1 MASSHVN
8 DNAPQCKTCRCGEGD
23 ANIWTTKTPENL
35 EKQVNKCPNCQV
47 IKSGPLLVSSRGIG
61 WTSWKKRW
69 FVLTRTSLVFFR
81 SDPNVPPPKGSEP
94 NLTLG
99 GIDLTNSG
107 SVVVKPDK
115 KLLTVLFPDGRD
127 GRTFTLKAETLEDLN
142 EWKTA
147 LENALAQAPSA
158 ALAMGQSGILRTD
171 VADSIEASFE
181 QWRDRRPGKSLVVGR
196 PILLALEDIDGSPS
210 FLEKALRYIEQYG
223 IKVEGI
229 LRQSADVEEVERRVQ
244 EYEQGKNEFSA
255 DEDAHVIGDCIKHVL
270 RELPSSPVPA
280 SCCTALV
287 EAYRT
292 DRRSRVDAL
301 RAAIYGSFPEPNL
314 HLLQRILKMMR
325 IVASHKSENR
335 MTLSALAACMA
346 PLLLRA
352 LLHGDCEVDD
362 DFKMGGDGSLQ
373 LLQAA
378 AAANHAQAIVI
389 ILLEEYER
397 IFNEDLSLEGSLSSE
412 VYTDSEDDDF
422 EDEESTDDDILEDD
436 GYHDADI
443 DVEADIDDDSKHSSN
458 EKHSRSGSE
467 VACGLSDDKD
477 SDDHNMGRTFSGD
490 KDHPSV
496 LSAAALNAADTSLL
510 KKDAEKPLPIASA
523 TVIQRD
529 ELLNVERSNSSSA
542 AALTS
547 ESRLATGSNGNCMS
561 TMHKS
566 VSHILPSSVSKF
578 NEDLIE
584 PSATS
589 RKPTVWG
596 RMAARKNLSMESIEY
611 SSEDDEVA
619 IQKLEN
625 SKTDLQ
631 NKITKEVKGN
641 AILQASLEKRKE
653 ALHERRWALE
663 QDVEK
668 LREQLQKE
676 RDLKESLESG
686 LMNIRRGQLPITAI
700 VDCKTKAD
708 LEEIALT
715 EADIINLKHKVSDLR
730 GQLSNQMKLGYASLC
745 ESCSQQLYRMHQL
758 DGADK
763 QKEIASTAVVREMD
777 NVSQTEHS
785 SSGRDPQNGQALRS
799 GISESPSLKEITA
812 GTNDLHKNSSIKDEN
827 VLSRANCK
835 DANTKTL
842 GSPSSSTM
850 QPTQKQHLDTNKNS
864 SVPKGSN
871 FASFSD
877 EPAIS
882 HKVVSKRTSSKYDPQ
897 ADSYYEKKSVIGM
910 DTQKP
915 RNEMA
920 NPPPMKPETNAVT
933 LTSTSL
939 VSNDDQ
945 STAESLPVSHNILS
959 AGSFSS
965 GHNAKKVDEDS
976 GSLPNRKDPQKQ
988 QSSATNLDNL
998 KSFGL
1003 SNVPS
1008 SGDPTSLE
1016 VSSKKYSSRG
1026 EEIASVTSSALTK
1039 LTSRLQFL
1047 KERRVQLVNE
1057 LQNLDA
1063 NRTSA
1068 PEGPLPTSSR

>member
-8 DNAPQCKTCRCGEGD
+8 ENVPQCKTCRCGEGD
-23 ANIWTTKTPENL
+23 TNIWTTKTPENL

-69 FVLTRTSLVFFR
+69 FVLTRASLVFFR
-81 SDPNVPPPKGSEP
+81 SDPNVPPPRGSEP

-171 VADSIEASFE
+171 VADSVEASFE

-244 EYEQGKNEFSA
+244 EYEQGKNEFSV

-292 DRRSRVDAL
+292 DRRSRVDAM

-314 HLLQRILKMMR
+314 HLLQRTLKMMR

-335 MTLSALAACMA
+335 MTLAALAACMA

-352 LLHGDCEVDD
+352 LLHGDCEVED

-443 DVEADIDDDSKHSSN
+443 DVEADIDDDSKHSSS
-458 EKHSRSGSE
+458 EKHSGSGSE
-467 VACGLSDDKD
+467 VASGLSDDKD
-477 SDDHNMGRTFSGD
+477 YADHNMGRTFSGD

-578 NEDLIE
+578 NEDLTE

-596 RMAARKNLSMESIEY
+596 RTAARKNLSMESIEY

-619 IQKLEN
+619 IQRLEN
-625 SKTDLQ
+625 TKTDLQ

-653 ALHERRWALE
+653 ALHERRLALE

-676 RDLKESLESG
+676 RELKESLESG

-745 ESCSQQLYRMHQL
+745 ESCSQHLYRMHQL

-763 QKEIASTAVVREMD
+763 QKEIASTAVVRQMD

-785 SSGRDPQNGQALRS
+785 SSGRDPQNGQAPRS
-799 GISESPSLKEITA
+799 GISDFSSLKEITA
-812 GTNDLHKNSSIKDEN
+812 GTNDDLHKNSSIKDEK
-827 VLSRANCK
+827 VLSRADYK
-835 DANTKTL
+835 DVNTKTL
-842 GSPSSSTM
+842 
-850 QPTQKQHLDTNKNS
+850 
-864 SVPKGSN
+864 
-871 FASFSD
+871 D
-877 EPAIS
+877 EPAIT

-915 RNEMA
+915 RNEME
-920 NPPPMKPETNAVT
+920 NPPPMKPETNAET
-933 LTSTSL
+933 LTNSSL

-945 STAESLPVSHNILS
+945 STAESLPVSRNILS

-976 GSLPNRKDPQKQ
+976 RSLPNRKDPQKQ

-998 KSFGL
+998 KSFGS

-1008 SGDPTSLE
+1008 SGDPTSLG

-1026 EEIASVTSSALTK
+1026 EETASVTSSALTK

-1063 NRTSA
+1063 NRTAA
-1068 PEGPLPTSSR
+1068 PEGPPPNNSR

>member
-8 DNAPQCKTCRCGEGD
+8 ENVPQCKTCRCGEGD
-23 ANIWTTKTPENL
+23 TNIWTTKTPENL

-69 FVLTRTSLVFFR
+69 FVLTRASLVFFR
-81 SDPNVPPPKGSEP
+81 SDPNVPPPRGSEP

-171 VADSIEASFE
+171 VADSVEASFE

-244 EYEQGKNEFSA
+244 EYEQGKNEFSV

-292 DRRSRVDAL
+292 DRRSRVDAM

-314 HLLQRILKMMR
+314 HLLQRTLKMMR

-335 MTLSALAACMA
+335 MTLAALAACMA

-352 LLHGDCEVDD
+352 LLHGDCEVED

-443 DVEADIDDDSKHSSN
+443 DVEADIDDDSKHSSS
-458 EKHSRSGSE
+458 EKHSGSGSE
-467 VACGLSDDKD
+467 VASGLSDDKD
-477 SDDHNMGRTFSGD
+477 YADHNMGRTFSGD

-578 NEDLIE
+578 NEDLTE

-596 RMAARKNLSMESIEY
+596 RTAARKNLSMESIEY

-619 IQKLEN
+619 IQRLEN
-625 SKTDLQ
+625 TKTDLQ

-653 ALHERRWALE
+653 ALHERRLALE

-676 RDLKESLESG
+676 RELKESLESG

-745 ESCSQQLYRMHQL
+745 ESCSQHLYRMHQL

-763 QKEIASTAVVREMD
+763 QKEIASTAVVRQMD

-785 SSGRDPQNGQALRS
+785 SSGRDPQNGQAPRS
-799 GISESPSLKEITA
+799 GISDFSSLKEITA
-812 GTNDLHKNSSIKDEN
+812 GTNDDLHKNSSIKDEK
-827 VLSRANCK
+827 VLSRADYK
-835 DANTKTL
+835 DVNTKTL
-842 GSPSSSTM
+842 
-850 QPTQKQHLDTNKNS
+850 
-864 SVPKGSN
+864 
-871 FASFSD
+871 D
-877 EPAIS
+877 EPAIT

-915 RNEMA
+915 RNEME
-920 NPPPMKPETNAVT
+920 NPPPMKPETNAET
-933 LTSTSL
+933 LTNSSL

-945 STAESLPVSHNILS
+945 STAESLPVSRNILS

-976 GSLPNRKDPQKQ
+976 RSLPNRKDPQKQ

-998 KSFGL
+998 KSFGS

-1008 SGDPTSLE
+1008 SGDPTSLG

-1026 EEIASVTSSALTK
+1026 E
-1039 LTSRLQFL
+1039 
-1047 KERRVQLVNE
+1047 VN
-1057 LQNLDA
+1057 LL
-1063 NRTSA
+1063 
-1068 PEGPLPTSSR
+1068 